1 MALDAVR
8 ARGRPRPGRFVLPAA
23 LLCLVV
29 VAPAILF
36 LRTSAG
42 RELVLGSRIGWI
54 TKVQGGRPD
63 ALARLFREDLTGHL
77 QRAGIDTSLIRVE
90 STRTE
95 TGALESRWEVPLPE
109 GFGVSRGNA
118 VVTRRVERFRGRIVD
133 GVEEESNRVRLV
145 ASIGPRYGVEV
156 LLMGKEAPK
165 EGARIAILVD
175 RFGFRNMQETQAL
188 LEFGRGLTVAILPHT
203 TGARDLA
210 DQCRARGLE
219 VVLNLPME
227 GLDYPRVDPG
237 PGAILVDMSPGD
249 ITKRVAKAHE
259 QIGGAR
265 GVHTYMGGLAVED
278 KDVMRAILQE
288 VADRRGYFVEST
300 SSTFSVVRETAAQVG
315 AASIRLRDTIDG
327 PQASVARVK
336 ENLEDVAVRARQH
349 GVAVGLVHP
358 YPATVQALKELLP
371 VWRHQGIDLV
381 PLSEIVTVPHD

>member
-8 ARGRPRPGRFVLPAA
+8 ARGKPRPGRFILSAALALLVLALPAF
-23 LLCLVV
+23 
-29 VAPAILF
+29 LF
-36 LRTSAG
+36 LRSTAG

-54 TKVQGGRPD
+54 TRVEGSRPD
-63 ALARLFREDLTGHL
+63 ALARLFREDLTRHL

-90 STRTE
+90 SSRAAA
-95 TGALESRWEVPLPE
+95 GRIESRWEVPLPE

-118 VVTRRVERFRGRIVD
+118 LVTRRLTRFGGRIVD
-133 GVEEESNRVRLV
+133 GVEEESSRVRLM
-145 ASIGPRYGVEV
+145 ASIGPRYDVQV
-156 LLMGKEAPK
+156 LLMGKESPK

-175 RFGFRNMQETQAL
+175 RFGFRNMHETQAL
-188 LEFGRGLTVAILPHT
+188 LRFRGLTVAILPHT
-203 TGARDLA
+203 TGAKDLA
-210 DQCRARGLE
+210 DVCRSRGLE

-237 PGAILVDMSPGD
+237 PGAILVDMSPGE
-249 ITKRVAKAHE
+249 IAKRVAKAHD

-265 GVHTYMGGLAVED
+265 GVHTYMGALAVED
-278 KDVMRAILQE
+278 KDVMKVVLKE

-300 SSTFSVVRETAAQVG
+300 SSTFSVVRETAAEVG

-327 PQASVARVK
+327 PGASLARIK
-336 ENLEDVAVRARQH
+336 ENLEDVAARARQH

-358 YPATVQALKELLP
+358 YPATVQALQELLP
-371 VWRHQGIDLV
+371 LWRSQGIELV